1 MPPHA
6 SPVARYLPGSSFSLR
21 AIVELSGHQILY
33 SLGFPRGPTDDR
45 LLNLRI
51 LTQPEMQPAVVLGGE
66 SASTGN
72 LLQLVLAVPV
82 KSDLRT
88 DRTVVAGGADKRK
101 FQPLVPRSHR
111 VLVDQQRAA
120 LVRHHYIENPAVPQV
135 SHGDRSPV
143 VDIVRTN
150 RLGYIDEFS
159 CPIVDP
165 HFLLLLAG

>member
-6 SPVARYLPGSSFSLR
+6 SPVARYLSGNSFSLR
-21 AIVELSGHQILY
+21 DIVELSGHQILY

-51 LTQPEMQPAVVLGGE
+51 LPQPEMQPAIVLGGK

-88 DRTVVAGGADKRK
+88 DRTAVAGCADERK
-101 FQPLVPRSHR
+101 FQPLIPRGHR
-111 VLVDQQRAA
+111 VLVDQQRPA
-120 LVRHHYIENPAVPQV
+120 LVGHYYIENPAVPQV
-135 SHGDRSPV
+135 SHGHRSPV
-143 VDIVRTN
+143 VDVGRTDG
-150 RLGYIDEFS
+150 LGYVDKFGCS
-159 CPIVDP
+159 IVDP
-165 HFLLLLAG
+165 NFLLLIAG